1 MLKIS
6 PNTVGEL
13 LATLKDR
20 DPNEVIGV
28 HLWYRDDIQH
38 RAKEAFE
45 LDLTDEQADEI
56 LANVVDEHDCTIG
69 INWDVID
76 DKILDFKLE
85 DDEDDEDEDK

>member
-13 LATLKDR
+13 LAKLQGR

-28 HLWYRDDIQH
+28 HLWYRDDIKD

-45 LDLTDEQADEI
+45 LDLTDDQADEV
-56 LANVVDEHDCTIG
+56 LTKVVDEHDCAYG

-76 DKILDFKLE
+76 DLILDYKGDYLE
-85 DDEDDEDEDK
+85 DEDE